1 MESNTTGRNIMVDK
15 RVLETVKKVL
25 EESPERKFSESVDL
39 AINLRNL
46 DMNQP
51 KNRVDEEVILPHGLG
66 KELKIGVFAK
76 GDVGLRAKAAGAAYV
91 ISDVELEELAEDKN
105 KARTLA
111 NECDLFIAETQFMPI
126 IGKKLGV
133 VLGPRGKM
141 PIPLLANKDV
151 GELIQSKQNAVKL
164 RSKDKLTFH
173 VAVGRRN
180 MDVESLAENIETIL
194 SRLERALDKGKHN
207 VKSVYVTTTM
217 GKSGR
222 VM

>member
-1 MESNTTGRNIMVDK
+1 MVEK
-15 RVLETVKKVL
+15 QILEAVKKVL

-39 AINLRNL
+39 AINLKNL

-91 ISDVELEELAEDKN
+91 ISDVELEELVADKN

-111 NECDLFIAETQFMPI
+111 NECDIFIAETQFMPI
-126 IGKKLGV
+126 IGKNLGV

-141 PIPLLANKDV
+141 PIPLLANKDI
-151 GELIQSKQNAVKL
+151 GELIQSKQSAVKL
-164 RSKDKLTFH
+164 RSKDRLTFH

-180 MDVESLAENIETIL
+180 MDPEILAENIETVVA
-194 SRLERALDKGKHN
+194 RLERALDKGKHN
-207 VKSVYVTTTM
+207 VRSVYVTTTM
-217 GKSGR
+217 GKSER

>member
-1 MESNTTGRNIMVDK
+1 MVEK
-15 RVLETVKKVL
+15 TVLEAVKKVL
-25 EESPERKFSESVDL
+25 EESPQRKFSESVDL
-39 AINLRNL
+39 AINLKNL

-51 KNRVDEEVILPHGLG
+51 KNRVDEEVILPRGLG

-76 GDVGLRAKAAGAAYV
+76 GDVGLKAKAAGAAYV
-91 ISDVELEELAEDKN
+91 ISDVELDELAADKN

-111 NECDLFIAETQFMPI
+111 NEYDIYIAETQFMPT
-126 IGKKLGV
+126 IGKNLGI

-141 PIPLLANKDV
+141 PIPLLPNRDV

-164 RSKDKLTFH
+164 RSKDRLTFH

-180 MDVESLAENIETIL
+180 MKSDYLAENIETVVA
-194 SRLERALDKGKHN
+194 RLERVLDKGKHN
-207 VKSVYVTTTM
+207 LRSVYVTTTM
-217 GKSGR
+217 GKSER

>member
-1 MESNTTGRNIMVDK
+1 MAEKSI
-15 RVLETVKKVL
+15 LEAVKKLL
-25 EESPERKFSESVDL
+25 EESPKRNFFESVDL
-39 AINLRNL
+39 AINLKNL

-91 ISDVELEELAEDKN
+91 ISDVELDELAADKN
-105 KARTLA
+105 QARTLA

-126 IGKKLGV
+126 IGKNLGI

-141 PIPLLANKDV
+141 PIPLLPNKDI
-151 GELIQSKQNAVKL
+151 GELIQSKQNAVRL

-173 VAVGRRN
+173 VPVGRRN
-180 MDVESLAENIETIL
+180 MNPDDLAENIETIV
-194 SRLERALDKGKHN
+194 SRLERVLDKGKHN
-207 VKSVYVTTTM
+207 LRTVYVTTTM
-217 GKSGR
+217 GKSER
-222 VM
+222 VV

>member
-1 MESNTTGRNIMVDK
+1 MAEKTI
-15 RVLETVKKVL
+15 LEAVKKVL
-25 EESPERKFSESVDL
+25 EESPKRNFSESVDM
-39 AINLRNL
+39 AINLKNL

-76 GDVGLRAKAAGAAYV
+76 GDVGLKAKAAGAAYV
-91 ISDVELEELAEDKN
+91 ISDVELDELAADKT

-126 IGKKLGV
+126 IGKNLGI

-141 PIPLLANKDV
+141 PIPLLPNKDIS
-151 GELIQSKQNAVKL
+151 ELIQSKQNAVRL

-173 VAVGRRN
+173 VPVGRRN
-180 MDVESLAENIETIL
+180 MSPEDLAENVETIVA
-194 SRLERALDKGKHN
+194 RLERVLDKGKHN
-207 VKSVYVTTTM
+207 VRTVYVTTTM
-217 GKSGR
+217 GKSER
-222 VM
+222 VV